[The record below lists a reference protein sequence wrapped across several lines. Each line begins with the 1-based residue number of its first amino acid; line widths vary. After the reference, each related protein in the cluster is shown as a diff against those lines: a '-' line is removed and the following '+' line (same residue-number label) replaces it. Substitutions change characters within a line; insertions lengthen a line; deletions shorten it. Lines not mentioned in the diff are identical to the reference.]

1 MVGNYINQLGGVCG
15 TGTDRSTLPEAEL
28 WTQVILQ
35 AINDLG
41 GRTALAPQSAQDSAR
56 QWFASECDGVCSFV
70 WACQIINVDP
80 NFIRSQLTK
89 KLRMKKSDEL
99 VAISMAQGAK
109 ALRRKNSPLP
119 DILDRTQRTPP
130 FKRLAV

>member
-1 MVGNYINQLGGVCG
+1 MGANYVNPLGGVCG
-15 TGTDRSTLPEAEL
+15 TGTDHRTLPEAEL

-56 QWFASECDGVCSFV
+56 QWFASECDGVCSFI

-80 NFIRSQLTK
+80 NFIRSQLAK
-89 KLRMKKSDEL
+89 KQQMNNPVE
-99 VAISMAQGAK
+99 VIASMAEGAK
-109 ALRRKNSPLP
+109 ALRRKNSPLL
-119 DILDRTQRTPP
+119 DNLDRAEARPAL
-130 FKRLAV
+130 KRLVA